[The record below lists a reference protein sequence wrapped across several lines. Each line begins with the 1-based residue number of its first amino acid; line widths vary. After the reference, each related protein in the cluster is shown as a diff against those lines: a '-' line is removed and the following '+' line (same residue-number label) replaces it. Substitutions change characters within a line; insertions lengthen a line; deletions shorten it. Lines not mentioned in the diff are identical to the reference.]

1 MLYYIMKNNTKFK
14 TKLML
19 DKDIQEAVL
28 QDLSNLPLINKVI
41 RRARAVMSVDPK
53 RAQSLTQDRD

>member
-1 MLYYIMKNNTKFK
+1 
-14 TKLML
+14 ML